1 MAKKQTNNKNSRQ
14 RNESQA
20 RNCRTSSQSMEA
32 SRDLVDTNETYESQN
47 RRQIRSNRSRSSK

>member
-14 RNESQA
+14 RNESQT